1 MSFQTKL
8 DALRRK
14 RDGLLGHTDYLG
26 LSDRTMSSA
35 MQTYRQNLRDITNG
49 LTTEAE
55 IDAVVFPTKPTE

>member
-14 RDGLLGHTDYLG
+14 RDNLLYATDYLG

-35 MQTYRQNLRDITNG
+35 MQTYRQNLRDITDG
-49 LTTEAE
+49 VTTEAE
-55 IDAVVFPTKPTE
+55 VDAVVFPTKPSE